1 MMGLLN
7 KRVRV
12 ALLAFAAVAGTAAIP
27 SIASAGD
34 KDGGGRYHDAHDT
47 RGDDRGDRYRLDHRA
62 DDRRRDYEDHD
73 RLQTDVHLDIHIGR
87 PPYEPVCEERTTR
100 VWIEPTYRTVCDRVW
115 VEPVYRTECDRVWE
129 PDRFAYRDVVYRDR
143 HGRRVIRQERILVE
157 PGHWRNIER
166 QVLICEGHWESVE
179 RQELVTPGHWEY
191 RTERVQVGERRDDA
205 GFGIG
210 GWFASLTR
218 S

>member
-12 ALLAFAAVAGTAAIP
+12 AILACAALAGTAALP

-34 KDGGGRYHDAHDT
+34 KDSGGRFHDARDS
-47 RGDDRGDRYRLDHRA
+47 RANDRGDRYRDDHRA
-62 DDRRRDYEDHD
+62 DDRRRDYEDRD
-73 RLQTDVHLDIHIGR
+73 RSKNVVDVDVDINIGR
-87 PPYEPVCEERTTR
+87 PRYEPMYEERTTR
-100 VWIEPTYRTVCDRVW
+100 VWIEPAYRTVCDRVW

-129 PDRFAYRDVVYRDR
+129 PDRFAYRDVVYRD
-143 HGRRVIRQERILVE
+143 HGRRVIRQECVLVE
-157 PGHWRNIER
+157 PGHWRTIER
-166 QVLICEGHWESVE
+166 QVLVCEGYWNNID

-191 RTERVQVGERRDDA
+191 RTERVQVGERRVDS

-210 GWFASLTR
+210 GLFASLSR
-218 S
+218 